1 MGRSM
6 IQHNRYAV
14 MILYMKKRTKFAVG
28 PSYIGSPL
36 IKIHVVAGNYIT
48 ALKVV
53 VEGNHCITNHH
64 TSAVNS
70 MVHSPSQP
78 KRTTSAVM
86 IRLLM

>member
-1 MGRSM
+1 MFYILKGRSM

-48 ALKVV
+48 ALKVRDV
-53 VEGNHCITNHH
+53 YFLT
-64 TSAVNS
+64 
-70 MVHSPSQP
+70 
-78 KRTTSAVM
+78 
-86 IRLLM
+86 L